1 LDSLKLKAG
10 LLLSDFIRPR
20 IKTQVVE
27 GKSVSKRVLDVALN
41 RSERQLIPQHS
52 KDDVDGFNVE
62 CKVLRAPS
70 ITDKVE
76 YFQIG
81 VEMLNCRSNIS

>member
-1 LDSLKLKAG
+1 
-10 LLLSDFIRPR
+10 
-20 IKTQVVE
+20 
-27 GKSVSKRVLDVALN
+27 VALN